1 MNPGESSV
9 DKHTESVLVPF
20 VWHIWCCRSDGGEA
34 TAEAA
39 SNGTNGTN
47 GKSEARKTNM
57 EFEIISVVS
66 WEGTE
71 ICIDLPW
78 YVLIPR

>member
-1 MNPGESSV
+1 M

-66 WEGTE
+66 
-71 ICIDLPW
+71 
-78 YVLIPR
+78 

>member
-1 MNPGESSV
+1 
-9 DKHTESVLVPF
+9 
-20 VWHIWCCRSDGGEA
+20 
-34 TAEAA
+34 
-39 SNGTNGTN
+39 
-47 GKSEARKTNM
+47 M